1 MSILKLKPVFKD
13 YLWGGHRLVDE
24 YNMDFDG
31 DILAEAWTLSCHPD
45 GPSVIENGPYAGRTL
60 QEYINI
66 NGMEVLGTH
75 CRRFRDFPILV
86 KMIDARD
93 NLSIQVHPSNGF
105 ALSKEGQYGK
115 TEMWYV
121 LDAAEGSFIYY
132 GFRREITKEEFS
144 QRIRDNTLQEVLNAV
159 EVHKGD
165 AFLIE
170 AGTIHAIGK
179 GVLIAE
185 IQQNSNVTYRVY
197 DYGRTGKDGRKR
209 DLHIEKALAVTTR
222 MPVVEK
228 RDGYPHVA
236 DCDYFTVDKLNLDGE
251 LMYRTQG
258 TVSDTSFL
266 HILIQDGEGILT
278 NKNDKVAYRKGDS
291 LFLPAGSGDW
301 QIQGKCDALLT
312 TIREKASPIR
322 VGVDIG
328 SSAVQIGIVNSEQH
342 IVTSQRYV
350 PDRSMTAEEFID
362 DLARKI
368 LDILD
373 ENDIP
378 LDQCIGVGVGI
389 PGTIDRRKGK
399 VLYSNN
405 IRWEDVPIVER
416 LGRVI
421 PCPVR
426 IANNADCAALGE
438 AVAGAGRD
446 YSDVVLFT
454 LGGGVGGGI
463 ILSGKVFEGGIMG
476 GSEIGHMVVQAN
488 GRECTCGRRGCL
500 EAYVSVPALIRD
512 AESRL
517 QKELTLDEI
526 FSLYRD
532 GDEETADVIHRYTDM
547 LSTGIVNII
556 NMFRPQ
562 LILIGGMISDYAED
576 LLEDLRYAAEN
587 ESFGGTHGMIPEIR
601 TAELGSAAGM
611 IGAANL

>member
-13 YLWGGHRLVDE
+13 YLWGGRRLVDE

-31 DILAEAWTLSCHPD
+31 EILAEAWTLSCHPD
-45 GPSVIENGPYAGRTL
+45 GPSVIANGPYAGRTL

-86 KMIDARD
+86 KMIDAKD

-132 GFRREITKEEFS
+132 GFRQEITKEEFS

-170 AGTIHAIGK
+170 AGTIHAIGN

-258 TVSDTSFL
+258 TVSETSFL
-266 HILIQDGEGILT
+266 HILIQDGEGIIS
-278 NKNDKVAYRKGDS
+278 NKNEKVSYRKGDS

-301 QIQGKCDALLT
+301 QIQGTCDALLT

-328 SSAVQIGIVNSEQH
+328 SSFVQIGIVNSEQH
-342 IVTSQRYV
+342 LVTSERYTM
-350 PDRSMTAEEFID
+350 DQSMTPEEFID
-362 DLARKI
+362 DLAQRV
-368 LDILD
+368 LDILS

-389 PGTIDRRKGK
+389 PGTIDRKKGR

-416 LGRVI
+416 LGKVI

-438 AVAGAGRD
+438 AAAGAGKD

-463 ILSGKVFEGGIMG
+463 ILSGRVFEGGIMG
-476 GSEIGHMVVQAN
+476 GSEIGHMVVRAG
-488 GRECTCGRRGCL
+488 GRKCSCGRKGCL
-500 EAYVSVPALIRD
+500 EAYASVPALLKD
-512 AESRL
+512 AKNRL
-517 QKELTLDEI
+517 NKELTLDEV
-526 FSLYRD
+526 FTLYRE
-532 GDEETADVIHRYTDM
+532 GNEEMAAVIQDYTDI

-562 LILIGGMISDYAED
+562 LILIGGMISEYAED
-576 LLEDLRYAAEN
+576 LLPALRKAAES
-587 ESFGGTHGMIPEIR
+587 ESFGGSHGMIPDIKA
-601 TAELGSAAGM
+601 AELGSYAGM

>member
-13 YLWGGHRLVDE
+13 YLWGGRRLVDE
-24 YNMDFDG
+24 YNMDFEG

-45 GPSVIENGPYAGRTL
+45 GPSLIANGPYAGRTL

-86 KMIDARD
+86 KMIDAKD

-132 GFRREITKEEFS
+132 GFRQEITKEEFS

-170 AGTIHAIGK
+170 AGTIHANGK

-258 TVSDTSFL
+258 TVSETSFL
-266 HILIQDGEGILT
+266 HILIQDGEGIIS
-278 NKNDKVAYRKGDS
+278 NKNEKVSYRKGDS

-301 QIQGKCDALLT
+301 QIQGTCDALLT

-342 IVTSQRYV
+342 LVTSERYTM
-350 PDRSMTAEEFID
+350 DQSMTPEEFID
-362 DLARKI
+362 DLAQRV
-368 LDILD
+368 LDILSR
-373 ENDIP
+373 NDIP

-389 PGTIDRRKGK
+389 PGTIDRKKGR

-416 LGRVI
+416 LGKVI

-438 AVAGAGRD
+438 AAVGAGRD

-463 ILSGKVFEGGIMG
+463 ILSGRVFEGGIMG
-476 GSEIGHMVVQAN
+476 GSEIGHMVVRAG
-488 GRECTCGRRGCL
+488 GRECSCGRKGCL
-500 EAYVSVPALIRD
+500 EAYASVPALLKD
-512 AESRL
+512 AKNRL
-517 QKELTLDEI
+517 NQELTLDEV
-526 FSLYRD
+526 FALYRE
-532 GDEETADVIHRYTDM
+532 GNEEMADVIHSYTDI
-547 LSTGIVNII
+547 LATGIVNII

-562 LILIGGMISDYAED
+562 LILIGGMISEYAED
-576 LLEDLRYAAEN
+576 LLPALRKAAES
-587 ESFGGTHGMIPEIR
+587 ESFGGSHGMIPDIKA
-601 TAELGSAAGM
+601 AELGSSAGM